1 VSVTDFYRRRVLKAS
16 PPPLLSPILWFLP
29 SCSLLK
35 SRPDRAHSLEYAPVG
50 RLACIGCQNGL
61 VCVFDL
67 RRQGSGGAG
76 GSRAGQGVVG
86 EASVL
91 EHSHHDPVRD
101 VFWISSKTGPSVRLD
116 LDRWSNALVGYA
128 PPNPAHRCPPALVS
142 SEYHHN
148 AWAGLI
154 GEALNSVGT
163 GLRRCDG
170 TRLIPTLAKP
180 QPTFV

>member
-1 VSVTDFYRRRVLKAS
+1 MSLNVSVTDFYRRVLNAS

-76 GSRAGQGVVG
+76 GSGAGQGVVG

-91 EHSHHDPVRD
+91 EHSRHDPVRD
-101 VFWISSKTGPSVRLD
+101 VFWISSKTG
-116 LDRWSNALVGYA
+116 
-128 PPNPAHRCPPALVS
+128 HQCVS
-142 SEYHHN
+142 IS
-148 AWAGLI
+148 
-154 GEALNSVGT
+154 T
-163 GLRRCDG
+163 DG
-170 TRLIPTLAKP
+170 QMLWWDTRPLT
-180 QPTFV
+180 QPTDALQRWYHPNTITAPGRVS